1 MKFLVLELGKL
12 KILTANLRHPFR
24 FSEHF
29 SVCFCGTRMQMLLFL
44 FLKEE
49 DPQLFT
55 KLFLALLGFFKF
67 PRNLQKTRQTI
78 KVSVIKSLCLFTKF
92 QAEHINKQKAIL
104 CISMCPWEKPFCWEW
119 CKNPLEVG
127 SLIWLPSIGTSNG
140 WGGMSLLLYTHQ
152 HHSPFLKA
160 IKKILNMTQPTAI

>member
-1 MKFLVLELGKL
+1 MCICLLNTSLYIKLLVLELGKL
-12 KILTANLRHPFR
+12 KIVTANLRHPFR

-55 KLFLALLGFFKF
+55 KLFLALLGFFFFKF
-67 PRNLQKTRQTI
+67 PRNLQKIKQTI

-92 QAEHINKQKAIL
+92 QAEHIN
-104 CISMCPWEKPFCWEW
+104 
-119 CKNPLEVG
+119 
-127 SLIWLPSIGTSNG
+127 
-140 WGGMSLLLYTHQ
+140 
-152 HHSPFLKA
+152 
-160 IKKILNMTQPTAI
+160 